1 MMCGWCLSGYTGLI
15 PPSEQDILAV
25 RLFLSESNKNFLRE
39 TQGLKEHSMEITCP
53 EGSRDSTGQEV
64 SPNYQ
69 KLPLVIK
76 DREPYEKKLDHND
89 NIIATRRHAG
99 SCDKP
104 FTDGAMQ
111 DIDKT
116 ACM

>member
-1 MMCGWCLSGYTGLI
+1 
-15 PPSEQDILAV
+15 
-25 RLFLSESNKNFLRE
+25 
-39 TQGLKEHSMEITCP
+39 MEITCP

-89 NIIATRRHAG
+89 NIIATRIHAG